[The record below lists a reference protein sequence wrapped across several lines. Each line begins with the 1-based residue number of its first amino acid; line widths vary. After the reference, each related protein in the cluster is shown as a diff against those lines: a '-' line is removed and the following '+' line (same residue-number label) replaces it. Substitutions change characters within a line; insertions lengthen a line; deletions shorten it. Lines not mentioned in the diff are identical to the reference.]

1 MTVSRTRVVVA
12 DDQADLRSAFRL
24 IIDSQP
30 DMHVVGEAANGQ
42 AALDTVRHLVPD
54 VVLMDIRMP
63 ELDGLEVTKRLMA
76 DPRTSPCKV
85 IVVTTFDLDEYV
97 SAALAL
103 GACGF
108 LLKRSGPALLTEAIR
123 AADNGDM
130 LVSPQ
135 ITVRLLRHARGSLPW
150 VSGPEPSQLS
160 ARETEVARLVA
171 QGSTNADIA
180 GELVISTGTVKTH
193 VANIAAKL
201 GVRNRVGIAAWAW
214 EHGIARPS
222 DHP

>member
-1 MTVSRTRVVVA
+1 
-12 DDQADLRSAFRL
+12 
-24 IIDSQP
+24 
-30 DMHVVGEAANGQ
+30 
-42 AALDTVRHLVPD
+42 
-54 VVLMDIRMP
+54 
-63 ELDGLEVTKRLMA
+63 
-76 DPRTSPCKV
+76 
-85 IVVTTFDLDEYV
+85 
-97 SAALAL
+97 
-103 GACGF
+103 
-108 LLKRSGPALLTEAIR
+108 
-123 AADNGDM
+123 
-130 LVSPQ
+130 VSPQ